1 MIILPAHDNGICFH
15 LLYLLQFLSAL
26 SYNFP
31 STGLLHPWLG
41 LFLGILFPLKQLWMG
56 LFLVSLSVSSLMAC
70 KNAIDIQILI
80 LYLITLLNSFIV
92 LLVSWC
98 NLWGSLCRV
107 SYPLQIKTVLFFT
120 CQFECLLFLLLI
132 WLLWLGL
139 PSSTMLNK
147 RGESGHPCLVLDLK
161 WNTCSFW
168 VLSMMLAVGLSYMAF
183 IMFRYVPTNST
194 LLRVFII
201 NQCWILPNAFSA
213 SIDIHLF
220 LSFILFVWCITFWF
234 VVPTLCSW
242 NQSRLIMLYDLLDA
256 LLYLVC

>member
-1 MIILPAHDNGICFH
+1 M
-15 LLYLLQFLSAL
+15 
-26 SYNFP
+26 
-31 STGLLHPWLG
+31 
-41 LFLGILFPLKQLWMG
+41 
-56 LFLVSLSVSSLMAC
+56 
-70 KNAIDIQILI
+70 
-80 LYLITLLNSFIV
+80 
-92 LLVSWC
+92 VSWW

-183 IMFRYVPTNST
+183 IMFRYVPTYST

-220 LSFILFVWCITFWF
+220 LSFILFMWSITFIDCECCSVLTFPEWTPLDHGVWYFWCIAVFS
-234 VVPTLCSW
+234 L
-242 NQSRLIMLYDLLDA
+242 LIF
-256 LLYLVC
+256 CWGF